1 VLKLYLKSF
10 IKDVKR
16 IKVEI
21 APGVETEFVD
31 RDRALARVVEWAERG
46 TRFPVVIFGPEGCG
60 KTAFL
65 RQAASGLRELGYD
78 VFYLHPLDKV
88 FAAYVDDADVKT
100 LFAELVRKTL
110 EDERWGRLALAV
122 FDLARAILKRRR
134 RKIAIVADDVFQ
146 AIGLDKAAAY
156 VKGLLNMIEHPVY
169 RYENIV
175 VLVATSE
182 GVSKREIGRHFWAV
196 LRPMWNMPKEGF
208 QQLYD
213 KMPEPKPPFEDV
225 WRWTG
230 GNPRMLGRLYTSGWA
245 VGRVAEDV
253 IREKGLTAEFVR
265 RWRRWLEE
273 AVEDPEVLWAGGAPE
288 GLARELEARN
298 LIVYNMYDRDPY
310 FWIDAPPPERDP
322 ELGIGKNV
330 AWQTPIHREAVRRAL
345 KEGS

>member
-1 VLKLYLKSF
+1 
-10 IKDVKR
+10 VKR
-16 IKVEI
+16 IRVEI

-31 RDRALARVVEWAERG
+31 RDRAIAQIAEWAERG
-46 TRFPVVIFGPEGCG
+46 TRFPIVIFGPEGCG

-88 FAAYVDDADVKT
+88 FLAEVDDADVKT
-100 LFAELVRKTL
+100 LFAELVRKTM

-265 RWRRWLEE
+265 RWRRWLEV